1 MPWLKLPRS
10 NRPTKMAH
18 RTSKHM
24 GVQEKERSP
33 IWSYQIWRNQR
44 NISQEKNKA
53 WWYLW
58 CLCGMFV
65 SVCQSSSMISYSRF
79 MYVPCIY
86 TNLPFNH
93 PKMSSIWVFERSSKP
108 SPTHVQN
115 STPLFPGG
123 VSMADWHHQPWPT
136 RFTTICQWIVK
147 IRDPGNMKRWL
158 FSMGFLLGYT
168 PKDMPEARSLHGS
181 TINVFTMP
189 ALPFCLQKESRAKP
203 WHTRMSNTHLTNNP
217 GQKMNA
223 NGKAEGTSPSLVR
236 NWNKK
241 NKGTVGDEDSIAK
254 TDRSLS
260 YMSYTLWWNINSHC
274 DVPSHLYVCQL
285 LDELFL

>member
-189 ALPFCLQKESRAKP
+189 ALPFCLQKESRANLDLALTYTHVKHPFDQQP
-203 WHTRMSNTHLTNNP
+203 WTENECEWKGWRDKSIIS
-217 GQKMNA
+217 QKL
-223 NGKAEGTSPSLVR
+223 KQ
-236 NWNKK
+236 KK
-241 NKGTVGDEDSIAK
+241 QRHSW
-254 TDRSLS
+254 R
-260 YMSYTLWWNINSHC
+260 WRQHR
-274 DVPSHLYVCQL
+274 
-285 LDELFL
+285 